1 MGKTKSDNR
10 FLGLLTGHYAQKLHT
25 SGNATIPHKVT
36 EPMVLLSV
44 VVNTSTASAIT
55 ITDMGIAGTAHGV
68 EVVAVL
74 KASVAEQTFFY
85 GLPCYGDLKIDNP
98 GGSDLTI
105 VYSNR

>member
-25 SGNATIPHKVT
+25 SALSATIPHKT
-36 EPMVLLSV
+36 GEPMVILRV
-44 VVNTSTASAIT
+44 CVNTSTASVIT
-55 ITDMGIAGTAHGV
+55 LTDLGTGTHGQEVIASM
-68 EVVAVL
+68 
-74 KASVAEQTFFY
+74 KASIVEGVYPY
-85 GLPCYGDLKIDNP
+85 GVPCYGDLKIDNP